1 MGVGAREAMDGEPPL
16 PNPPPQG
23 GRESFLRFATLSR
36 AVRSLALMLLLA
48 AALPALAVEPAER
61 LADPALESRAR
72 AISAEL
78 RCLVCQN
85 ESIDESHAD
94 LAHDIRMLVR
104 ERLTAG
110 DSDAATVQAVVNR
123 YGDFVLLKPP
133 VEPATYVLWFGPVA
147 LLLVG
152 LTGTIVWL
160 RRRSPAAEPVTP
172 LTDAE
177 RQRLDGLLR
186 EGP

>member
-1 MGVGAREAMDGEPPL
+1 
-16 PNPPPQG
+16 
-23 GRESFLRFATLSR
+23 
-36 AVRSLALMLLLA
+36 MLLLA

-152 LTGTIVWL
+152 LAGTIVWL
-160 RRRSPAAEPVTP
+160 RRRTAVGEPIPP

>member
-1 MGVGAREAMDGEPPL
+1 M
-16 PNPPPQG
+16 
-23 GRESFLRFATLSR
+23 RFATLSR
-36 AVRSLALMLLLA
+36 AVRSLALIALLA

-152 LTGTIVWL
+152 LAGTIVWL
-160 RRRSPAAEPVTP
+160 RRRTAVGEPIPP

>member
-1 MGVGAREAMDGEPPL
+1 M
-16 PNPPPQG
+16 
-23 GRESFLRFATLSR
+23 RFATLSR

-152 LTGTIVWL
+152 LAGTIVWL
-160 RRRSPAAEPVTP
+160 RRRTAVGEPIPP